1 MKWKPTP
8 KEYRITARRLI
19 GETWEDCQLV
29 DLRPG
34 DIFRSV
40 SPFTGEFIHPDTHE
54 PDDACIA
61 RVNDLPIRN
70 DNNCNGSLLGAVG
83 YGVPIDLYA
92 SMDDLKRKG
101 LS

>member
-1 MKWKPTP
+1 MKWRRTP
-8 KEYRITARRLI
+8 KEYLITALRLV
-19 GETWEDCQLV
+19 GETWESCLLEELQ
-29 DLRPG
+29 PG
-34 DIFRSV
+34 DIFRAV
-40 SPFTGEFIHPDTHE
+40 SPFTGDFIHPETHE

-70 DNNCNGSLLGAVG
+70 DNNRNGSLLGAVG
-83 YGVPIDLYA
+83 YGVPIQLYE